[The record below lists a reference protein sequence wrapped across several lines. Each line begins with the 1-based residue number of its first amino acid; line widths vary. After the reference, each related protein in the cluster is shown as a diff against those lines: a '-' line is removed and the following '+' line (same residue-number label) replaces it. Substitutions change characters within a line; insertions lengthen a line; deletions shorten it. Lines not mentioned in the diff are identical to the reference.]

1 MSEETEFDRGVVRIR
16 IMLIEIF
23 LPVSGGAAVQPETGR
38 EGLIAAGCCISF
50 VIIHHP
56 IIHRLKQLT
65 ATFQPLVGEEPAA
78 NFRKEAEEPQV
89 KTVERCPR

>member
-16 IMLIEIF
+16 IMLMAIF

-38 EGLIAAGCCISF
+38 EGLIAAGCCTSF

-56 IIHRLKQLT
+56 IVHRLKQFT
-65 ATFQPLVGEEPAA
+65 ATYQPLVGEEPAA
-78 NFRKEAEEPQV
+78 NFRKEAKEPQV